1 MLAPPGGG
9 GDAKF
14 AVVRAGSGGFKYRLG
29 EKVPRIKQLASG
41 KGHVSLERK
50 IRRLRIPG
58 LQAALRVIAQQLR
71 PAVFGVARANG
82 VGVLRGFVGQQG
94 YVRAAQH
101 HGFALRAPARGQFV
115 GALGGAGN
123 HGHAN
128 QVGIQ
133 RIGQGG
139 NAFVM
144 QGDGGLQ
151 VGRHQRRQGGEGQW
165 LVAQRLFEN
174 APA

>member
-1 MLAPPGGG
+1 MLAPPGSG

-58 LQAALRVIAQQLR
+58 LQAPLRVIAQQLR

-82 VGVLRGFVGQQG
+82 IGVLRGFVGQQG
-94 YVRAAQH
+94 YVRAA
-101 HGFALRAPARGQFV
+101 
-115 GALGGAGN
+115 
-123 HGHAN
+123 
-128 QVGIQ
+128 
-133 RIGQGG
+133 
-139 NAFVM
+139 
-144 QGDGGLQ
+144 
-151 VGRHQRRQGGEGQW
+151 
-165 LVAQRLFEN
+165 
-174 APA
+174 